1 MVASGA
7 FAVGEDFDQVE
18 SEQLRMELPYNLA
31 PDEVE
36 YFVQAVK
43 TDEHSGGVD
52 DVVESIQAGQ
62 NQLWVWRDGDS
73 IGVWITGFSYR
84 PDGESEMVLLML
96 AGTNL
101 TQIFLTV
108 EHLMVDKAREAG
120 CNRLVA
126 FVKPLILDKLKG
138 AFVEHGVESDFDET
152 YVVIS
157 KET

>member
-1 MVASGA
+1 MVASA
-7 FAVGEDFDQVE
+7 NIVSDEFETVE

-52 DVVESIQAGQ
+52 KVVESIQSGKK
-62 NQLWVWRDGDS
+62 QLWVWRDGES
-73 IGVWITGFSYR
+73 IGVWITGFSYQ

-101 TQIFLTV
+101 IQIFLTV

-120 CNRLVA
+120 CKRLVA
-126 FVKPLILDKLKG
+126 FVKPLILEKLKD
-138 AFVEHGVESDFDET
+138 AFVERGVEVDFDET